1 MLSSSAPGPA
11 FDAVVLAASF
21 GGLEALTAVLGAL
34 PGDFPVP
41 VAVVQHRAPG
51 GDLLPGLLRSRTA
64 LPVHVPAH
72 GADPA
77 AAARSLDLTRP
88 GVHVLPPRAAGAPGT
103 APGTAPVPHQA
114 DDVLSAVAA
123 RHGARTCAVVLTGRL
138 DDGACG
144 VRAVKRAGGW
154 VLVQSPAEARAAG
167 MPTAAIA
174 TGCAD
179 LVLPLRALGP
189 AVLAL
194 SLAPGATDFFARPVQ
209 PWADL
214 AGA

>member
-1 MLSSSAPGPA
+1 MLSEAAPRPA

-34 PGDFPVP
+34 PAGFPVP
-41 VAVVQHRAPG
+41 VAVVQHRAPES
-51 GDLLPGLLRSRTA
+51 DLLPALLRARTA
-64 LPVHVPAH
+64 LPVHAADAQELAD
-72 GADPA
+72 GAFA
-77 AAARSLDLTRP
+77 RP
-88 GVHVLPPRAAGAPGT
+88 GVHVLPPRPASAGERG
-103 APGTAPVPHQA
+103 GRAPVPHQA
-114 DDVLSAVAA
+114 DELMGALAQ

-138 DDGACG
+138 DDGARG

-154 VLVQSPAEARAAG
+154 VLVQSPASARAPG

-179 LVLPLRALGP
+179 LVLPLRALG
-189 AVLAL
+189 AALVAL
-194 SLAPGATDFFARPVQ
+194 SLAPGATGLFARPVQ

-214 AGA
+214 ADA